1 MLTGVHDTNQVLIIS
16 TFKRSWVLLAHMKSW
31 VSVSQTI
38 VGLERLFLD
47 SFLSSRCW
55 TNSVTSWSRVEK
67 LIYLFWSGKVGYF
80 MKSSPSGPREN
91 ERGRDGSRCSQVGLG
106 APSLKLLRPC
116 GCKQVIYSLWASALP
131 CKLGLILFTSRVD
144 VKIKWKTL
152 QSGM

>member
-38 VGLERLFLD
+38 ERLFLG

-91 ERGRDGSRCSQVGLG
+91 ERGRDGNRCSQVGLG

-116 GCKQVIYSLWASALP
+116 GCKQVIYLLWASALP

-144 VKIKWKTL
+144 VKNQMKDFAKWYVK
-152 QSGM
+152 